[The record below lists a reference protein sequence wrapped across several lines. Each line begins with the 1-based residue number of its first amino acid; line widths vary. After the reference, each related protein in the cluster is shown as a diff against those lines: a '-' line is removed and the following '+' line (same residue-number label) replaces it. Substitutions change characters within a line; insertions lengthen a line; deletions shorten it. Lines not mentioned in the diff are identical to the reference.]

1 MKTSA
6 VDESRY
12 NVLAMMCGFAVA
24 LLGLTVIY
32 GWLMGSRGIVQINDA
47 FAPMQF
53 NTALCFVFSGMG
65 LIAWSTYKRTAS
77 RFLGFLTLLIASATL
92 CEYVFVTDFGIDM
105 LFQSEA
111 IMVKT
116 SHAGRMA
123 PNTSL
128 CFILTGLVLTLTRSH
143 LSARLGFSGAI
154 LVLSL
159 LAFVGY
165 QIDSESIYGWGNLTR
180 MAIHTAIG
188 FLVIAAGLLIM
199 LFRGRKV
206 RMDFWSFLPISLSS
220 IVMIIAFFAWYSAS
234 ESVYARNKAYF
245 EATVS
250 DVQDALK
257 DRYKLYEQALRAGM
271 GLFYAS
277 DVVERDEWVSY
288 VKALDVK
295 NHLPG
300 ISGVG
305 YIDYVLAQDMER
317 YTEWVRNDGL
327 SNFKTYPDTFYPDK
341 FIIRLIEPY
350 EDNKEAVGL
359 DIGFEANRRAA
370 AERARDLGVPALTKR
385 IELVQDEKK
394 KPGFLLLIPVY
405 KDDEV
410 PTTLAERRIKFKGW
424 VYAPFVGVNFMEGL
438 TDFGGNQVDVVVY
451 DGSKNAEEA
460 IIFDGALPENKSQ
473 AFDFTKTT
481 QVRVAG
487 RKWTL
492 QWNVT
497 KNFNP
502 PANYN
507 VAILLL
513 VSGIIFS
520 SFVYVILTQL
530 LRRKEIIDD
539 EVKEQTKVIKQQ
551 GRQREQLVQQLAR
564 SNEDLERFAYIAS
577 HDLQEPLRMVRSF
590 TGLLEEQYADKLD
603 DTAKKYIGFA
613 YSSAGRMQELINDL
627 LEYSRIGT
635 DAERYEDMHLDDIL
649 SDVLEN
655 LQERIV
661 ESKAEISSDDLPTV
675 HGNPVRMTR
684 LLQNL
689 IGNAIKYQPEDE
701 NPKIHVYSAE
711 KDDLWL
717 ISVSDNGIGI
727 EEKYSQKIF
736 EPFERLHGKSEYSG
750 TGMGLAICKRIVEDF
765 GGTIWV
771 TSGQGLGKDNRGV
784 TFSFTIPK

>member
-1 MKTSA
+1 MKITST
-6 VDESRY
+6 DESRY
-12 NVLAMMCGFAVA
+12 NFVAMICGMGVA

-32 GWLMGSRGIVQINDA
+32 GWLIGSREIVQINDS

-65 LIAWSTYKRTAS
+65 IMAWSIYKRTAS
-77 RFLGFLTLLIASATL
+77 RFLGLLTLLVAAATL
-92 CEYVFVTDFGIDM
+92 CEYIFVTDFGIDM
-105 LFQSEA
+105 LFQNEA

-128 CFILTGLVLTLTRSH
+128 CFILTGLVLMLTRAH

-154 LVLSL
+154 LLLSL

-180 MAIHTAIG
+180 MAVHTALG
-188 FLVIAAGLLIM
+188 FLVVSLGLLIM
-199 LFRGRKV
+199 LFRWRKV
-206 RMDFWSFLPISLSS
+206 RMDLWSFLPISLSS

-245 EATVS
+245 EVTVS
-250 DVQDALK
+250 DVQDSLI
-257 DRYKLYEQALRAGM
+257 DRYRLYENALRAGM

-277 DVVERDEWVSY
+277 DVVERDEWISY
-288 VKALDVK
+288 VKALDVS

-305 YIDYVLAQDMER
+305 YIDYVLAQDMDR

-327 SNFKTYPDTFYPDK
+327 TDFKTYPDTFYPDK

-350 EDNKEAVGL
+350 VDNKEAVGL

-385 IELVQDEKK
+385 IELVQDKQK
-394 KPGFLLLIPVY
+394 QPGFLLLIPVY
-405 KDDEV
+405 QDDEV
-410 PTTLAERRIKFKGW
+410 PATLAERRSKFRGW
-424 VYAPFVGVNFMEGL
+424 VYAPFVGANFMEGL
-438 TDFGGNQVDVVVY
+438 TDFGGNQVDVIVY
-451 DGSKNAEEA
+451 DGSKVAEEA

-473 AFDFTKTT
+473 AFDFSKTT

-520 SFVYVILTQL
+520 SFVYIILTQL
-530 LRRKEIIDD
+530 LRRKEIIDE
-539 EVKEQTKVIKQQ
+539 EVKEQTQVIKQQ
-551 GRQREQLVQQLAR
+551 GRQSELLVQQLAR

-649 SDVLEN
+649 DDVLEN
-655 LQERIV
+655 LQERIADT
-661 ESKAEISSDDLPTV
+661 KAEITSGDLPKV
-675 HGNPVRMTR
+675 YGNPVRMTR

-689 IGNAIKYQPEDE
+689 VGNAIKYQPEDAH
-701 NPKIHVYSAE
+701 PKIRVSSEE
-711 KDDLWL
+711 KEDLWL
-717 ISVSDNGIGI
+717 ISVTDNGIGI
-727 EEKYSQKIF
+727 DEKYGQKIF

-765 GGTIWV
+765 GGTIWIK
-771 TSGQGLGKDNRGV
+771 SGEGLGEDKRGAA
-784 TFSFTIPK
+784 FFFTIPK